1 MKVLILYAKIGNGHF
16 KAAEAIKQALEDK
29 YKNVEIFFEDG
40 LEYTSPATNK
50 VIINSY
56 QTLIRH
62 NPELWGTIY
71 QKADTKEKR
80 AVSEINKTVNKML
93 TIRLKKMLRKIK
105 PDVIVCTHP
114 FISYMCAYLKR
125 KKKTD
130 SKLITVITDYAT
142 HCMWMEE
149 HKQIDKFIVASLE
162 VKKDLIEFGIE
173 KTKILDTGI
182 PISPNFLKTYNKQQM
197 LNKFGF
203 EDKFTFLF
211 FAGGGLG
218 LGRSSEVFESLL
230 KSDKDF
236 QVIAVT
242 GKNEKQKIEFEEI
255 MKRYN
260 KKGHVIGYTNEV
272 PALMNMADIVITKP
286 GGITSSECLA
296 MVKPILIINPIPGQE
311 ALNTLF
317 FLNNGVAMK
326 ASDTEPILHVV
337 DIIFEKPIRIEQMKE
352 MCRILNKKNSAY
364 DAAEIIYESIKI
376 K

>member
-1 MKVLILYAKIGNGHF
+1 MKVLILYAKVGNGHF

-29 YKNVEIFFEDG
+29 YKDAEIFFEDG
-40 LEYTSPATNK
+40 LEYTSPTTNK

-56 QTLIRH
+56 QSMIRY

-71 QKADTKEKR
+71 QKADTTEKG
-80 AVSEINKTVNKML
+80 AVAGINKTVNKML
-93 TIRLKKMLRKIK
+93 TIRLKKMLRNIK
-105 PDVIVCTHP
+105 PDIIVNTHP
-114 FISYMCAYLKR
+114 FVSYMCAYLKR
-125 KKKTD
+125 KKKTNA
-130 SKLITVITDYAT
+130 SLVTVITDYAT

-149 HKQIDKFIVASLE
+149 HQQIDKFIVASSE
-162 VKKDLIEFGIE
+162 VKKDLIDFGIE
-173 KTKILDTGI
+173 KSKVIDTGI
-182 PISPNFLKTYNKQQM
+182 PISPNFLKLYDRQQM

-218 LGRSSEVFESLL
+218 LGRSNEVFESLL

-236 QVIAVT
+236 QVVAVT
-242 GKNEKQKIEFEEI
+242 GKNEKQKAEFEEI
-255 MKRYN
+255 MKQYDR
-260 KKGHVIGYTNEV
+260 KVEVIGYTNEV
-272 PALMNMADIVITKP
+272 PELMNMADIVITKP

-296 MVKPILIINPIPGQE
+296 MKKPILIINPIPGQE

-337 DIIFEKPIRIEQMKE
+337 DVIFEKPIRVEQMKE
-352 MCRILNKKNSAY
+352 MCKILNKKNSAY
-364 DAAEIIYESIKI
+364 DAADIIYSLGNI
-376 K
+376 